1 MKRRPSGSRRAA
13 RLLASALACALLLVA
28 GFLGVEWEQGD
39 AGAHQQAQVADGAP
53 SQAQGAGGAHQQ
65 AQHGAAQPTDAP
77 FRLDWRKPDFSGVPE
92 YSGEDY
98 VELSGRVPSFTD
110 TEMAAP
116 EGTEVYGELDA
127 LGRATFAFAKLC
139 ENTRPAPGAKRNTNM
154 PDPSGFV
161 QAFYPEIGLDHLYER
176 SHLIAYSLNDEAVN
190 PRDLITGTHHLNQ
203 RTMQPFESAVRN
215 GIDVVNEATGGSIH
229 VLMRVTPDFREGEL
243 VARGVQIE
251 ALSLEDGGDS
261 VRLNVYCYNVQPGVS
276 IDYATGESR
285 LDS

>member
-13 RLLASALACALLLVA
+13 RLLASALACMLLLVA

-39 AGAHQQAQVADGAP
+39 AGAHQQAQ
-53 SQAQGAGGAHQQ
+53 
-65 AQHGAAQPTDAP
+65 HGAAQPADAP
-77 FRLDWRKPDFSGVPE
+77 FHLDWRKPDFSGVPE

-98 VELSGRVPSFTD
+98 VELSGGVPSFTD
-110 TEMAAP
+110 AEMAAP

-229 VLMRVTPDFREGEL
+229 VLMRVTPDFREGE
-243 VARGVQIE
+243 QIE